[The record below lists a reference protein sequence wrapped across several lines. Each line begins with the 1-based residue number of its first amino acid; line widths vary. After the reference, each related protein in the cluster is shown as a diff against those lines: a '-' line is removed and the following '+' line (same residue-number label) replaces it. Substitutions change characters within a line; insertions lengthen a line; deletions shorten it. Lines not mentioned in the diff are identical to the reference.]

1 MNKTV
6 CFTGHRP
13 NKLPGGYDYNS
24 DKNKELSFVLENK
37 ILELLEKGYEHF
49 ICGGALGVDQIAFE
63 VLCSLRDTGCN
74 ISIEIAIPFKNQTGN
89 WMQSSKDLYNS
100 QLTRADKLTFVDEI
114 YNYNKNFEIGVY
126 HPAKME
132 MRNRY
137 MVDNSDIV
145 IAVHDGTKGGTYNCI
160 SYAKKMNKEI
170 ILINEIFR

>member
-1 MNKTV
+1 MGKTV

-24 DKNKELSFVLENK
+24 KKNKQLSFILENK
-37 ILELLEKGYEHF
+37 ILELIEKDYKHF

-63 VLCSLRDTGCN
+63 VLCSLRDSGCN
-74 ISIEIAIPFKNQTGN
+74 ITIEIAIPFENQAGN
-89 WMQSSKDLYNS
+89 WTQESKDIYYS
-100 QLTRADKLTFVDEI
+100 QLIRANKLTHVDKI
-114 YNYNKNFEIGVY
+114 PAYNKNFEIGTY

-145 IAVHDGTKGGTYNCI
+145 IAVHDGSKGGTFNCI
-160 SYAKKMNKEI
+160 AYAKKNKKDI
-170 ILINEIFR
+170 VLIDEIF